1 MCILITGKLARLAMH
16 IRVLLTTVLPPLFVL
31 QLKNHEIV

>member
-1 MCILITGKLARLAMH
+1 MCILITGKLVRFAMH
-16 IRVLLTTVLPPLFVL
+16 IRVLLTTFLPPIFVL